1 MSALHAPARRAIAL
15 QLAETLDAYEAA
27 LAEMLEAWPDL
38 RRYAAVSAKVEEIRL
53 LSGALPSL
61 SAQWIELLI
70 AHAELMHCLW
80 RLQFGSRGPQAKG
93 LGEMRAHHG
102 FCVTA
107 LRAACLSLAG
117 RRLVC

>member
-1 MSALHAPARRAIAL
+1 MSAFHAPALQSIAL
-15 QLAETLDAYEAA
+15 QLAETLGEYEVALDA
-27 LAEMLEAWPDL
+27 MLETWPDL
-38 RRYAAVSAKVEEIRL
+38 EPYGAVSAKVEEIRL

-61 SAQWIELLI
+61 SAEWIELLI

-93 LGEMRAHHG
+93 LGQMRAHHG

-107 LRAACLSLAG
+107 LRAACLCLAG
-117 RRLVC
+117 RLAR